1 MTQFFF
7 QHLKKISRFFLLK
20 YLFGVVRTKCIL
32 FSKKKLTYLNI
43 FYCTCLNTYKI
54 NLQFMQYEI
63 FILISKE
70 MAELFPFKWCCTDTA
85 FEMLIKSTIIT
96 IFLIWKIICVIGTN
110 TYLIYQYAIFL
121 TFRKEL
127 SFNLKLFCW
136 EIT

>member
-1 MTQFFF
+1 M
-7 QHLKKISRFFLLK
+7 K
-20 YLFGVVRTKCIL
+20 
-32 FSKKKLTYLNI
+32 
-43 FYCTCLNTYKI
+43 
-54 NLQFMQYEI
+54 YEI